1 MNSTLSSLENAVV
14 VLGSVFELER
24 SKLKTG
30 KRAQKLIAQ
39 CKALGYTEELAKPKP
54 FELKMMMID
63 RGKGAENH
71 PAGRRSGGAA
81 GALRRGSVPFG
92 K

>member
-1 MNSTLSSLENAVV
+1 MQIFILVSLLCEFVDVYKRQDLEELNSTLSSLENAMV

-39 CKALGYTEELAKPKP
+39 CLSL
-54 FELKMMMID
+54 I
-63 RGKGAENH
+63 H
-71 PAGRRSGGAA
+71 I
-81 GALRRGSVPFG
+81 
-92 K
+92 